1 MKHDR
6 VGDILLSLFWHSE
19 MTVMNFMYQIAESK
33 QVKENQIE
41 IWRDCARHSI
51 AAE

>member
-1 MKHDR
+1 M
-6 VGDILLSLFWHSE
+6 GDTLLSLFWHSE

-41 IWRDCARHSI
+41 IWREYVRHPV